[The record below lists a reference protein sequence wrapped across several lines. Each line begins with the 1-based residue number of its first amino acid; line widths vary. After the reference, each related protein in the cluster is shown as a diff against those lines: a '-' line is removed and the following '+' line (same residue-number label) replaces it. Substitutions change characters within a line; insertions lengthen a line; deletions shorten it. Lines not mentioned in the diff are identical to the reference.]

1 MCGDSV
7 PERFSLFASILT
19 KLLSKRYPDDRLC
32 HTIANAEVDNSRHL
46 SSPAPTRTRSN
57 LSPSAV
63 SARHRRHRWL
73 NKQRRDLDSGVYS
86 VSVFMPDRSRGYN
99 CTPLK
104 PDRSGHASPV
114 SYNSVYCLFVC
125 LPLALT
131 HNIRQCRLLNGKSQ
145 KAKASHD
152 QRQSP

>member
-19 KLLSKRYPDDRLC
+19 KLLLKRYPDDRLC

-46 SSPAPTRTRSN
+46 SSPAATRTRSN

-86 VSVFMPDRSRGYN
+86 VSVFMPDRSR
-99 CTPLK
+99 
-104 PDRSGHASPV
+104 
-114 SYNSVYCLFVC
+114 
-125 LPLALT
+125 
-131 HNIRQCRLLNGKSQ
+131 QCRINNGANGAAAPGPPQLGAPHKGFCY
-145 KAKASHD
+145 
-152 QRQSP
+152 